1 MRGATECAKRLKLL
15 FSSLRSKL
23 GKVGHP
29 SVGDPITQLI
39 LGVLSRNT
47 PEAKASEELD
57 RLRGVVVDFN
67 ELRVIP
73 PIELAETLGDF
84 PEARLKCE
92 DISRSLNNIFAIE
105 HIVSLDRLADLSR
118 KDTQTYLERIDG
130 LEPYTIARIRLL
142 GLRQHAVPLDEAM
155 WAMARQEQFV
165 GPRCSLLEA
174 QQCLE
179 RQVAEEDALE
189 FFTLLKKHSWNELA
203 TAVRKGETERIIS
216 VPPDRSARNMLQT
229 MSFDLALDGDEEEPP
244 PEFTEAQIASAAAA
258 AKAMESGSAKPPRH
272 PGTHAKRG
280 GKQTAARP
288 PAKHGSTAASGT
300 GARVKSKRRERPQP
314 KPKVKARAKT
324 ATKPK
329 TGKHPSKAKS
339 A

>member
-1 MRGATECAKRLKLL
+1 MRGATECAKRLKLF

-47 PEAKASEELD
+47 PEAKAAEELD

-84 PEARLKCE
+84 PDARLKCE

-118 KDTQTYLERIDG
+118 KDAQTYLVRIDG

-142 GLRQHAVPLDEAM
+142 GLRQHAIPLDEAM
-155 WAMARQEQFV
+155 WAMARQEQIV
-165 GPRCSLLEA
+165 GPRCSLHEA
-174 QQCLE
+174 QQFLE
-179 RQVAEEDALE
+179 RQIAEEDALE
-189 FFTLLKKHSWNELA
+189 FVTLLKKHSWNEMA
-203 TAVRKGETERIIS
+203 TAVRKGEIERIIS
-216 VPPDRSARNMLQT
+216 VPPDRSARNMLQM
-229 MSFDLALDGDEEEPP
+229 MSFDQSLDSDEEEPP

-258 AKAMESGSAKPPRH
+258 AKALEPKPAKPSRR
-272 PGTHAKRG
+272 PGAHAGRDA
-280 GKQTAARP
+280 KQATARP
-288 PAKHGSTAASGT
+288 TTRGGSTAASGT
-300 GARVKSKRRERPQP
+300 GARVKTKPRERLHP
-314 KPKVKARAKT
+314 KPKARAKT

-329 TGKHPSKAKS
+329 TGRHTSKAKS